1 MVRKG
6 VLYTP
11 PIAASILGGITRDS
25 VIRIAE
31 DLGLTVVQEQLPREL
46 LYICEELFLTG
57 TAAEIT
63 PVRSV
68 DRIPVGSGRPGPLTR
83 TLQQAYFNIA
93 RGLAPDNHGWLEL
106 VEEPSAVTLPAG

>member
-1 MVRKG
+1 MVRKD

-31 DLGLTVVQEQLPREL
+31 DLGMTVVQEQLPREL
-46 LYICEELFLTG
+46 LYICDELFLTG

-68 DRIPVGSGRPGPLTR
+68 DRLPVGSGRPGPVTR
-83 TLQQAYFNIA
+83 TLQKAFFNIA
-93 RGLAPDNHGWLEL
+93 RGLAPDHHGWLEL
-106 VEEPSAVTLPAG
+106 VEEPSAVT